1 MSWRPR
7 ARRLHKRENQP
18 HRLLRGGGVPPSG
31 AFGLFT
37 LPLRAAPLS
46 LGEPVF
52 FADVCPVD

>member
-1 MSWRPR
+1 MVKLHEGS
-7 ARRLHKRENQP
+7 RRYP
-18 HRLLRGGGVPPSG
+18 YRLLRGGGVAPSG